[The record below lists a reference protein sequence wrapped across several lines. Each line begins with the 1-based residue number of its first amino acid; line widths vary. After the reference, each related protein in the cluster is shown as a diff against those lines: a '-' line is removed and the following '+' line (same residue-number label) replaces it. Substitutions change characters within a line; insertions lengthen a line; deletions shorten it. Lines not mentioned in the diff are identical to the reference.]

1 MTELWKRLQG
11 EQYVRENK
19 PVQQETE
26 EDKFL
31 ESELQEMDE
40 QEDFRNHFFDEP
52 NVSDLYEKSR
62 NGDRGSASD
71 KDILKMIDD
80 LRSSERSADD
90 KYDGLDALWFYTINN
105 HVDGRCAEVLKNV
118 EDAQEV
124 YRSEI
129 FNRKD

>member
-1 MTELWKRLQG
+1 MTKLWKRLQG

-19 PVQQETE
+19 TVQT
-26 EDKFL
+26 
-31 ESELQEMDE
+31 ESEDDFWNSYILEDE
-40 QEDFRNHFFDEP
+40 RKDEERKHFFDEP
-52 NVSDLYEKSR
+52 FNVSSLYEKSR

-80 LRSSERSADD
+80 LRSSDRSADD

-105 HVDGRCAEVLKNV
+105 HADGRCAEVLKSV